1 MTGPSHWHP
10 FADMHSVSK
19 NGALTIERGD
29 GIYVFDSAGKR
40 YLDAT
45 ASLWYCMVGHGRASI
60 ASAVAEQMA
69 KLEAYSTFGD
79 FTNRPIDELADRLVQ
94 IAPMPDAA
102 IFFTSGGSDCVD
114 TAVKLARKYWL
125 LKDQTDRRTIIV
137 REGAYHGMHAA
148 GTGLAGIEPNRADYS
163 GLLPDVVRVPW
174 DSSSALEKAI
184 AEVGRE
190 NVAAFFCEPVIGAG
204 GIFHPPEGYL
214 REVAEICE
222 TTGVLLVMDEVVT
235 GFGRLG
241 DWFASTRY
249 GISPDMV
256 ISAKGLT
263 SGYLPMGALF
273 VGAKVREPFY
283 DGSAGLWRHGYT
295 YSGHATAAAAALA
308 NLDIMATEQLP
319 ANARQMESVLAE
331 TLNPLV
337 GHSLVSEVRVA
348 EGLLAAV
355 QLDPARLAGDAGL
368 PGRAVAAMRT
378 AGLATR
384 SLATGAIH
392 VSPPLTISEDQLQE
406 LAGLI
411 TEGLDAVA

>member
-1 MTGPSHWHP
+1 
-10 FADMHSVSK
+10 
-19 NGALTIERGD
+19 
-29 GIYVFDSAGKR
+29 
-40 YLDAT
+40 
-45 ASLWYCMVGHGRASI
+45 
-60 ASAVAEQMA
+60 
-69 KLEAYSTFGD
+69 
-79 FTNRPIDELADRLVQ
+79 
-94 IAPMPDAA
+94 
-102 IFFTSGGSDCVD
+102 
-114 TAVKLARKYWL
+114 
-125 LKDQTDRRTIIV
+125 
-137 REGAYHGMHAA
+137 
-148 GTGLAGIEPNRADYS
+148 
-163 GLLPDVVRVPW
+163 
-174 DSSSALEKAI
+174 
-184 AEVGRE
+184 
-190 NVAAFFCEPVIGAG
+190 
-204 GIFHPPEGYL
+204 
-214 REVAEICE
+214 
-222 TTGVLLVMDEVVT
+222 
-235 GFGRLG
+235 
-241 DWFASTRY
+241 
-249 GISPDMV
+249 MV

-319 ANARQMESVLAE
+319 ANARQMESVLADVL
-331 TLNPLV
+331 TPLV

-355 QLDPARLAGDAGL
+355 QLDPARLADDAGL

-411 TEGLDAVA
+411 AEGLDAVA